1 MVKEIVVWYRVPG
14 RSSVDNSVV
23 AVQVADGNFVPVLN
37 TSSKTR
43 KRLVVTTVR
52 DNQTDVQI
60 ELYRGSDESMQD
72 AQYVGSLVIKN
83 IEAAPAGEAD
93 VTVLTG
99 VDDSGNLNVTA
110 TNTAN
115 GEYQSL
121 SVSLEDLS
129 AEGPMA
135 MPDFAIAQEDDDSLD
150 EISLDEVAFD
160 EVSDDEAPRT
170 VPESLLTDDEEEFSL
185 DELSLDDEGDE
196 DLDPVV
202 AETSDPAETDD
213 DADIFA
219 DFTDDAVA
227 LDESLTEDEDE
238 SEPEAEVAALD
249 DDEFAALS
257 EPASEQGSESADDFS
272 FDDELTL
279 DDDLSFDEDKGADE
293 PILAEANI
301 EEQDL
306 SKENFSFEESSGDDD
321 ELSLD
326 DDLSFDELGT
336 PDESAPAEE
345 EFQLDDDFQFEESA
359 EEPILAQEGLE
370 QQDLGDEDFTF
381 DESTDDEPLF
391 GDPTDIEDDTTPS
404 PAAELHSHQDDLD
417 DTLSREEFEQMDADP
432 IAAGPEPPPEAEL
445 EPRKS
450 NGIIFVGYL
459 VLALAAL
466 GVLTYLV
473 FRLLE
478 GPPAPPLRATLR
490 AVMLGFPLVRS
501 KRTKK

>member
-1 MVKEIVVWYRVPG
+1 M
-14 RSSVDNSVV
+14 DNSVI

-60 ELYRGSDESMQD
+60 ELYRGNNESMED

-83 IEAAPAGEAD
+83 IDPAPAGEAD
-93 VTVLTG
+93 ITVLTG
-99 VDDSGNLNVTA
+99 VDESGNLNVTA

-129 AEGPMA
+129 EEGPLA
-135 MPDFAIAQEDDDSLD
+135 MPDFAIAQDDEDSFE
-150 EISLDEVAFD
+150 EISLDEVSF
-160 EVSDDEAPRT
+160 DDEAEDATPRT

-185 DELSLDDEGDE
+185 DDMTLDDDDDE
-196 DLDPVV
+196 D
-202 AETSDPAETDD
+202 
-213 DADIFA
+213 IFS

-227 LDESLTEDEDE
+227 LDESLSESDEDLQLEAEDEDE
-238 SEPEAEVAALD
+238 DEV
-249 DDEFAALS
+249 
-257 EPASEQGSESADDFS
+257 
-272 FDDELTL
+272 TL
-279 DDDLSFDEDKGADE
+279 DAL
-293 PILAEANI
+293 N
-301 EEQDL
+301 
-306 SKENFSFEESSGDDD
+306 DD

-326 DDLSFDELGT
+326 DDLSFDDLSSGDDDDSGLG
-336 PDESAPAEE
+336 DAD
-345 EFQLDDDFQFEESA
+345 LDDFRFDEVEEQ
-359 EEPILAQEGLE
+359 PVLAQEGLE
-370 QQDLGDEDFTF
+370 RQDLGDEDFTF
-381 DESTDDEPLF
+381 DETTDDEPLF
-391 GDPTDIEDDTTPS
+391 GDPTDLEDEPYQS
-404 PAAELHSHQDDLD
+404 PTAEMQHSHQDDLD
-417 DTLSREEFEQMDADP
+417 DTLSHEEFEQMDAEP
-432 IAAGPEPPPEAEL
+432 VAAGTEPPPEQEL

-490 AVMLGFPLVRS
+490 GAIFAIPLIRLRVQR
-501 KRTKK
+501 K